1 MERGERSMS
10 IAARLSPSSSASQCC
25 LLDLF
30 ASGKEND
37 GEDGAGGGVWEGGGD
52 VDCGGGCCE
61 ASVGGSSCA
70 EGSGGVL

>member
-1 MERGERSMS
+1 MERGER
-10 IAARLSPSSSASQCC
+10 LSPCSSAPQCC

-30 ASGKEND
+30 ASD
-37 GEDGAGGGVWEGGGD
+37 GEDGAGGGVWKGGGD

-61 ASVGGSSCA
+61 ACVGVNPCA